1 MACKTLLFE
10 EVIKDTLKEAGLDDE
25 FFVLLKNR
33 SVGLVMLYELL
44 FGRGNI
50 QGGGKL
56 KRHVMCYSKALLDA
70 LEQLRKRAGL
80 LEGDSNELLLPPETR
95 GRHHVS
101 SSWPRYVRVN
111 TLRISQEDAVK
122 RLKQIGLHP
131 EKDEHIPGLLK
142 LPTGTDLH
150 DCDLVLS
157 GCLILQDKSSCFS
170 SFALLNGMEWVGGDV
185 LDGFAAPGNKTSH
198 LAALIGPSG
207 GRVFA
212 MEKDSKRA
220 EVLRHR
226 CVSTGGRTEV
236 ENSDFFQSRPDDE
249 RYCNLHA
256 ILIDPSCS
264 GSGLVTTPD
273 RAGEMP
279 IPEDNPRAVKLSRFQ
294 LRALLHAMSFSQV
307 NRIVYSTCSVLE
319 VENER
324 VVADA
329 LKKRDDWVLS
339 ECLPQWTRRGRH
351 TQGLSVDQADCLVRV
366 EPSLGDETNGFFVAL
381 FVRRGN
387 GITAADDAASGTRQT
402 AAFQLPAH
410 EESGRATP
418 RK

>member
-1 MACKTLLFE
+1 M
-10 EVIKDTLKEAGLDDE
+10 IKDTLKEAGLDEE
-25 FFVLLKNR
+25 FFTALKNG

-56 KRHVMCYSKALLDA
+56 KRHVMYYSKALFDA
-70 LEQLRKRAGL
+70 LEQLRERAGL
-80 LEGDSNELLLPPETR
+80 LEGAPHELLLPPEVRRT
-95 GRHHVS
+95 V
-101 SSWPRYVRVN
+101 SWPRYVRVN
-111 TLRISQEDAVK
+111 TLRISQDGAMRKLKLMGLNPEEDV
-122 RLKQIGLHP
+122 
-131 EKDEHIPGLLK
+131 HIPGLLK
-142 LPTGTDLH
+142 LPSGTDLH

-157 GCLILQDKSSCFS
+157 GCLVLQDKSSCFS
-170 SFALLNGMEWVGGDV
+170 SFALMDGKEWVGGDV

-198 LAALIGPSG
+198 LAALVGPSG

-220 EVLRHR
+220 EVLRQR
-226 CVSTGGRTEV
+226 CATMGGTV
-236 ENSDFFQSRPDDE
+236 DIENGNFFESKPDDK
-249 RYCNLHA
+249 RYCSLQA

-279 IPEDNPRAVKLSRFQ
+279 LLEDNPRAVKLSEFQ

-319 VENER
+319 VENEG

-329 LKKRDDWVLS
+329 LRKRDDWVLS
-339 ECLPQWTRRGRH
+339 KCLPQWDRRGRH
-351 TQGLSVDQADCLVRV
+351 TRGLSVDQADCLVRV

-381 FVRRGN
+381 FIRRDTISG
-387 GITAADDAASGTRQT
+387 SGTKRVAVSQPST
-402 AAFQLPAH
+402 GY
-410 EESGRATP
+410 EESGGMP
-418 RK
+418 RKQHHRKKKRRKGRP